1 MRRRARQ
8 GSPSPRRPPDAPGAA
23 RAQRAARPRPRR
35 QESGAAPAPPRARAQ
50 RPPRD
55 GTLSP
60 HPHVWLRNV
69 WLAGRHS
76 AGRGRVFPRQ
86 VPSSPR
92 PFPGRRPRAA
102 AGPPRFPGLELPAR
116 AFPGPG
122 PPALERRGPGTVLDP
137 LTRAERKRHSSVVP
151 KTPQCLGFAGKWL
164 PLCKWIGL
172 ASLHL
177 PCLLFFQG
185 KNISRESSRP
195 SLPMQPGFLYL
206 ANAKHRPCLQI
217 SSRESKGLSRMN
229 FLSASP
235 SDYTPMFVSTCL
247 PAATSLHGPLQPRAL
262 GISSAFVSR
271 TAQTVCNLSLG
282 LSVSHHSDSE
292 FSWIQ
297 ESNK

>member
-137 LTRAERKRHSSVVP
+137 LTRSSPDPEDPEQSSSDRSHGLISETSSQQGGLILVF
-151 KTPQCLGFAGKWL
+151 KSFHLGA
-164 PLCKWIGL
+164 I
-172 ASLHL
+172 ASFMS
-177 PCLLFFQG
+177 C
-185 KNISRESSRP
+185 
-195 SLPMQPGFLYL
+195 
-206 ANAKHRPCLQI
+206 
-217 SSRESKGLSRMN
+217 
-229 FLSASP
+229 
-235 SDYTPMFVSTCL
+235 
-247 PAATSLHGPLQPRAL
+247 
-262 GISSAFVSR
+262 
-271 TAQTVCNLSLG
+271 
-282 LSVSHHSDSE
+282 
-292 FSWIQ
+292 
-297 ESNK
+297 